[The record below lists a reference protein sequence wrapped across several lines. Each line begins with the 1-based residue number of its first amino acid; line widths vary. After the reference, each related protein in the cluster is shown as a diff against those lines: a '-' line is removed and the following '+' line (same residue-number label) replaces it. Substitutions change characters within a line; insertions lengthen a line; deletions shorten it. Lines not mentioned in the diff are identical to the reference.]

1 MRRTLAWI
9 CIALVTIAFILLSL
23 VLILKID
30 VIIPILLFVVAFIM
44 FLMIKRMPTDEQR
57 KQDMETHEHAFFDTE
72 EALGVFGGDIPRLV
86 GGEAPYLRDLRRDEG
101 DIAAVVAPS
110 AIGLGCHVGAI
121 RFDQNAFE
129 RQRLH
134 RFDGSA
140 CVFEGDN
147 TRSLLSK
154 CV

>member
-57 KQDMETHEHAFFDTE
+57 KQDMETHEHAFLDTE
-72 EALGVFGGDIPRLV
+72 EALAS
-86 GGEAPYLRDLRRDEG
+86 E
-101 DIAAVVAPS
+101 
-110 AIGLGCHVGAI
+110 
-121 RFDQNAFE
+121 DQNNKSKE
-129 RQRLH
+129 KKKKH
-134 RFDGSA
+134 R
-140 CVFEGDN
+140 
-147 TRSLLSK
+147 
-154 CV
+154 

>member
-57 KQDMETHEHAFFDTE
+57 KQDMETHEHPFFDTE
-72 EALGVFGGDIPRLV
+72 EALAS
-86 GGEAPYLRDLRRDEG
+86 E
-101 DIAAVVAPS
+101 
-110 AIGLGCHVGAI
+110 
-121 RFDQNAFE
+121 DQNNKSKE
-129 RQRLH
+129 KKKKH
-134 RFDGSA
+134 R
-140 CVFEGDN
+140 
-147 TRSLLSK
+147 
-154 CV
+154 

>member
-57 KQDMETHEHAFFDTE
+57 KQDMETHE
-72 EALGVFGGDIPRLV
+72 
-86 GGEAPYLRDLRRDEG
+86 RRDIEMPFEKAQTVFIPNG
-101 DIAAVVAPS
+101 VAHIVVNNSDKDFILLAYTDKLYDP
-110 AIGLGCHVGAI
+110 ADTIK
-121 RFDQNAFE
+121 FDF
-129 RQRLH
+129 
-134 RFDGSA
+134 
-140 CVFEGDN
+140 
-147 TRSLLSK
+147 
-154 CV
+154 